1 MSADC
6 CFSTLLSAAQR
17 GWLACDGD
25 EALLSLAVPI
35 EGIDPLL
42 ALPQLAEQESLQM
55 LWDSAP
61 GLCLAAA
68 GPCQELELAGSRRF
82 EQAQRFADLCLSR
95 LHDTTPN
102 SPAHARPRVL
112 LRFRFFDQVSERR
125 RSEAVVPSVQAV
137 LPRWQLSRQGRR
149 GWLRL
154 NGVVSSAADCRE
166 LAEQLWLKHEQLL
179 KTPAT
184 PTPLKP
190 QALVAESEPETWR
203 QRYATA
209 LTRGIDLVNSG
220 KGLKVSARTMRCR
233 TASTSLCRSPLLTR
247 SMPRVRAA
255 A

>member
-25 EALLSLAVPI
+25 EALLSLALPI

-42 ALPQLAEQESLQM
+42 ALPQLAGQESLQV

-95 LHDTTPN
+95 LHDTAPD

-125 RSEAVVPSVQAV
+125 RSEAVV
-137 LPRWQLSRQGRR
+137 LS
-149 GWLRL
+149 LI
-154 NGVVSSAADCRE
+154 
-166 LAEQLWLKHEQLL
+166 HI
-179 KTPAT
+179 
-184 PTPLKP
+184 
-190 QALVAESEPETWR
+190 SEP
-203 QRYATA
+203 
-209 LTRGIDLVNSG
+209 TR
-220 KGLKVSARTMRCR
+220 
-233 TASTSLCRSPLLTR
+233 P
-247 SMPRVRAA
+247 
-255 A
+255 